1 MLLLQPDAEQTTILS
16 FGLSS
21 WTSFLVSCGLP
32 LGSKP
37 EGEGVVAWALPVFT
51 YIYLPYI

>member
-1 MLLLQPDAEQTTILS
+1 MQSRPAILL

-21 WTSFLVSCGLP
+21 WTSFLVFCGLS

-37 EGEGVVAWALPVFT
+37 EGKGVMALALLVFT
-51 YIYLPYI
+51 YIYLSYI